1 MTNIGIQ
8 DIPAKWIGL
17 SNNNMLSEGISILF
31 LETETRAPSIGALL
45 FTGAD
50 THIFY

>member
-8 DIPAKWIGL
+8 EIPAKWIGL
-17 SNNNMLSEGISILF
+17 NNNMLSEGIVILF
-31 LETETRAPSIGALL
+31 LETETRSPSLGALL

-50 THIFY
+50 NHIFY